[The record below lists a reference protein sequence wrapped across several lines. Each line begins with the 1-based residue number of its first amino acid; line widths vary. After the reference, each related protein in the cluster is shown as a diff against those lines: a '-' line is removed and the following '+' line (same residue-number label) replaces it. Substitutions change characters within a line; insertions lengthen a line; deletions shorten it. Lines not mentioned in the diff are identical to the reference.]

1 MSTQTVSSR
10 DVTVRRRA
18 LTVEGLIDFVA
29 WSSEVIGRAA
39 VLMPELGLGAG
50 DLLPVLK
57 ANSNWMSRL
66 WFGRAGVDRAA
77 LGLCAAEAY
86 RTRMRRRP
94 GGYDRGI
101 EGPVLMPRFTAGE
114 DSGSVSLWRTDTN
127 RNIPHAEGR
136 LVLSRDFLERHVPQS
151 GLLLP
156 PGASPRGGTGVRQR
170 LPA

>member
-1 MSTQTVSSR
+1 MSSQTVSTR

-18 LTVEGLIDFVA
+18 LTVDGLMHFVA
-29 WSSEVIGRAA
+29 WSSEVICRAA
-39 VLMPELGLGAG
+39 VLMPEIGLGER

-57 ANSNWMSRL
+57 ANSNWMSRF
-66 WFGRAGVDRAA
+66 WFSRAGVDRAA

-86 RTRMRRRP
+86 RARMRRRP

-101 EGPVLMPRFTAGE
+101 EEPVLMPRFAAG
-114 DSGSVSLWRTDTN
+114 DDGGSVGLWRTDTN

-136 LVLSRDFLERHVPQS
+136 LVLSRDFLERHAPQA

-156 PGASPRGGTGVRQR
+156 ANAPGRAGV
-170 LPA
+170 A